1 MEKKSVSATF
11 LVLFIA
17 ITFSI
22 IGICFSVYKY
32 QDTKI
37 EIKEV
42 KILTTGVNVYLD
54 SELTNKAEKLE
65 LSDLK
70 LGLKPATG
78 ELDSESEVPSTIT
91 NEGTSEG
98 YYAKVFVP
106 SGTNYKIF
114 VTDIQVKTNKN
125 QLEANNGRKNI
136 FISIND
142 VENTTKSLEE
152 DKVEIVKFENITET
166 QELTFLIW
174 LGSLAGDELVGS
186 KISFTLLFE
195 AI

>member
-1 MEKKSVSATF
+1 MEKKSVSATI

-42 KILTTGVNVYLD
+42 KILTNGIDVFGD
-54 SELTNKAEKLE
+54 KELQQKITTLK
-65 LSDLK
+65 LSDMN

-78 ELDSESEVPSTIT
+78 ELDTESEVPSTIT

-98 YYAKVFVP
+98 YYASVFVP
-106 SGTNYKIF
+106 ANINYKIY
-114 VTDIQVKTNKN
+114 VTDVKIETKKN
-125 QLEANNGRKNI
+125 QLEADNERKNI
-136 FISIND
+136 FISIKDIDNS
-142 VENTTKSLEE
+142 TKSIEE
-152 DKVEIVKFENITET
+152 DKTEIVKFENISET

-174 LGSLAGDELVGS
+174 LGAMAGNELIGS